1 VTTQNAAPDPVDRA
15 LHEARERYVNR
26 RPRTRDQHER
36 ATRVLPGGN
45 TRTVLYHGPFP
56 LRVSHA
62 WEAVVKD
69 VDGHAYVDLL
79 GEYSAGLYGH
89 AHPEIVK
96 AMTAAIEQGLS
107 RSAHSE
113 QEILLAEAL
122 CGRLPSLEQ
131 VRFTNSGTEANLM
144 AVSAARVFT
153 GRPRLLVFNGG
164 YHGGLLTFRGG
175 ASRVN
180 APYDVVVTTYNDAEA
195 ACTLLR
201 QHADSV
207 AAVLVE
213 PMLGAS
219 GCIPGDADFL
229 QALRDTSRETGAL
242 LIFDEVMTS
251 RTGAGGLQERLGVMP
266 DLTTVGKYLGGG
278 ASFGAFGGRADVMSL
293 FDPTRP
299 DALPHAGTFNNN
311 ALSMAAGHAGLTRVY
326 TPEVAEGHTARGDRL
341 RHQLTRVIADAGATL
356 QVTGIGSL
364 MTLHPTRADIRRPED
379 LENVDARLREL
390 LFLDLLEEGYYI
402 APRGYM
408 ALSLVLADE
417 QLAGFVEVLSGVLA
431 ARQPIYSGRP

>member
-1 VTTQNAAPDPVDRA
+1 MTTTRNGAAVDRA
-15 LHEARERYVNR
+15 LHGAREKYVSR
-26 RPRTRDQHER
+26 RPSTRVQHER
-36 ATRVLPGGN
+36 ARRVLPGGN

-62 WEAVVKD
+62 WDAVVED

-96 AMTAAIEQGLS
+96 AMTGAIEQGLS
-107 RSAHSE
+107 RSAHIE
-113 QEILLAEAL
+113 QEVLLAEAL

-144 AVSAARVFT
+144 ALSAARVFT
-153 GRPRLLVFNGG
+153 GRPRVLVFSGG

-175 ASRVN
+175 PSAVN
-180 APYDVVVTTYNDAEA
+180 APYDVLVAPYNDAETA
-195 ACTLLR
+195 RALLR
-201 QHADSV
+201 QHADTV

-219 GCIPGDADFL
+219 GCIPGDTDFL

-251 RTGAGGLQERLGVMP
+251 RTGAGGLQERLGITP

-278 ASFGAFGGRADVMSL
+278 ASFGAFGGRADVMAL
-293 FDPTRP
+293 FDPSRP

-326 TPEVAEGHTARGDRL
+326 TAEVAERHTARGDRL
-341 RHQLTRVIADAGATL
+341 REELSEVVADAALPL

-364 MTLHPTRADIRRPED
+364 MALHPTRAEIRRPED
-379 LENVDARLREL
+379 LEHTDARLREL
-390 LFLDLLEEGYYI
+390 LFLDLLEEGYYL

-408 ALSLVLADE
+408 ALSLVLTDE
-417 QLAGFVEVLSGVLA
+417 QLAGFVEALRGVLA
-431 ARQPIYSGRP
+431 ARGPVYASRP

>member
-1 VTTQNAAPDPVDRA
+1 VTTHEGAAGAVDRA
-15 LHEARERYVNR
+15 LDEARERYVNR
-26 RPRTRDQHER
+26 RPRTRDLHTR
-36 ATRVLPGGN
+36 ASRVLPGGN

-56 LRVSHA
+56 LRVSQA
-62 WEAVVKD
+62 WEAVVED

-89 AHPEIVK
+89 AHPEIAK
-96 AMTAAIEQGLS
+96 AMTGAIEQGLS

-113 QEILLAEAL
+113 QEVLLAEAL

-153 GRPRLLVFNGG
+153 GRPRLLVCSGG

-175 ASRVN
+175 ASPVN
-180 APYDVVVTTYNDAEA
+180 APYDVLVAPYNDAET
-195 ACTLLR
+195 ACALLR
-201 QHADSV
+201 RHADSV

-219 GCIPGDADFL
+219 GCIPGDAEFL
-229 QALRDTSRETGAL
+229 QALRDTTRETGAL
-242 LIFDEVMTS
+242 LVFDEVMTS
-251 RTGAGGLQERLGVMP
+251 RTGAGGLQARLGIVP
-266 DLTTVGKYLGGG
+266 DLTTAGKYLGGG

-326 TPEVAEGHTARGDRL
+326 TPEVAERHTARGDRL
-341 RHQLTRVIADAGATL
+341 RHDLTRAIADARASL

-364 MTLHPTRADIRRPED
+364 MALHPTRAEIRRPED
-379 LENVDARLREL
+379 LDNVDARLREL
-390 LFLDLLEEGYYI
+390 LFLDLLEQEYYI
-402 APRGYM
+402 APRGYL
-408 ALSLVLADE
+408 ALSLVVTDE
-417 QLAGFVEVLSGVLA
+417 QLAGFVEALSRVLA
-431 ARQPIYSGRP
+431 ARQQIYAGDS